1 MLYLL
6 CVITLAFVVFNLKWT
21 KMDWMT
27 PPVIFSAA
35 FLCYAAVCVVEKN
48 AYAIEMIPATVG
60 VITAGL
66 AVFSLVSWITEKL
79 NRKTTAVRMPQ
90 FIEFNNIYVMLLII
104 AQILSIIFFI
114 KYLGNLSDAYSAIS
128 GESYAGLGAKI
139 KLYDT
144 MTKFWT
150 DTYAQLAV
158 PIPFVYRVT
167 NPLCCAAEYLLLYIA
182 VYNFTV
188 NKKINP
194 LHVCSVF
201 LMVVRIVMNGS
212 RSPILRIVT
221 FVVCLLYIFY
231 MRQGRQYRLNG
242 KLLGIMAASA
252 GTLCLLMLALLFAM
266 GRGTDGFNIFGYIFN
281 YVGAPVVNLDTFLR
295 NKDITLFRGVSEV
308 PVFAPHIL
316 RGLYAYIAKV
326 CGTNLFSIAEINFF
340 SFSRNGIEIGN
351 VYTMFYKIIFDFGY
365 FGVVCW
371 TGMMALY
378 YSVTYVKVRTNI
390 SRHPIDFRLFIYAYL
405 FNDLVM
411 SAFSNRF
418 YETIFDAPF
427 IKLVPVAFVLDKFIV
442 EYRVPEKMMQWIGG
456 KMREKK

>member
-182 VYNFTV
+182 V
-188 NKKINP
+188 
-194 LHVCSVF
+194 
-201 LMVVRIVMNGS
+201 
-212 RSPILRIVT
+212 
-221 FVVCLLYIFY
+221 
-231 MRQGRQYRLNG
+231 
-242 KLLGIMAASA
+242 
-252 GTLCLLMLALLFAM
+252 
-266 GRGTDGFNIFGYIFN
+266 
-281 YVGAPVVNLDTFLR
+281 
-295 NKDITLFRGVSEV
+295 
-308 PVFAPHIL
+308 
-316 RGLYAYIAKV
+316 
-326 CGTNLFSIAEINFF
+326 
-340 SFSRNGIEIGN
+340 
-351 VYTMFYKIIFDFGY
+351 
-365 FGVVCW
+365 
-371 TGMMALY
+371 
-378 YSVTYVKVRTNI
+378 
-390 SRHPIDFRLFIYAYL
+390 
-405 FNDLVM
+405 
-411 SAFSNRF
+411 
-418 YETIFDAPF
+418 
-427 IKLVPVAFVLDKFIV
+427 
-442 EYRVPEKMMQWIGG
+442 
-456 KMREKK
+456 